1 MEKDAILI
9 ELAGDDLTESVQSA
23 SETLRS
29 AEISMQNMQDTMA
42 NYTITAPIS
51 GTVIEKDV
59 KQGDALTSGTSLCVL
74 YDLSYLEMSINVD
87 ELEIGSLSRGP
98 ESADHGGCGGR

>member
-9 ELAGDDLTESVQSA
+9 ELTGDDLTESIQSA

-42 NYTITAPIS
+42 NYTIT
-51 GTVIEKDV
+51 
-59 KQGDALTSGTSLCVL
+59 
-74 YDLSYLEMSINVD
+74 
-87 ELEIGSLSRGP
+87 GP
-98 ESADHGGCGGR
+98 PSAVP